1 MNRTPNSIDIGSLEL
16 TDTFL
21 LDIIHRKNLDLK
33 RIQLFLLSNIK
44 KIIVSTRLKQISL
57 LYVI

>member
-16 TDTFL
+16 TDTFP